1 MPTDPDRQ
9 PSPFLQYTGLGLQ
22 MLATIGAGVY
32 AGRWLD
38 GQQGNTTPI
47 WTLVLAMLGIGGSIY
62 LLINGLPKQ
71 P

>member
-1 MPTDPDRQ
+1 
-9 PSPFLQYTGLGLQ
+9 
-22 MLATIGAGVY
+22 MLAVIGAGVY

-38 GQQGNTTPI
+38 AQQQHSTPI

>member
-1 MPTDPDRQ
+1 MPTNPDQR
-9 PSPFLQYTGLGLQ
+9 PSPFLQYSSLGVQ
-22 MLATIGAGVY
+22 MLAVIGGSVY

-38 GQQGNTTPI
+38 AQQGNTTPI

-71 P
+71 S